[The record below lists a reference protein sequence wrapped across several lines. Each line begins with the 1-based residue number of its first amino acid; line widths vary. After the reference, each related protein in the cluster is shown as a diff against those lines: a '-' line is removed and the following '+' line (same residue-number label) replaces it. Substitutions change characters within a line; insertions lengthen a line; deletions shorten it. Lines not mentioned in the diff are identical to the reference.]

1 MQAFDAMKQVM
12 SRIHD
17 EAVARRVAHVAV
29 DFTGLEFMSS
39 SCFKCLV
46 AWISDVT
53 ELPETA
59 QYRITFRSSTDQLWQ
74 RRSLHVLQT
83 FATDLVTIE
92 T

>member
-1 MQAFDAMKQVM
+1 MQAFEAMRHVVAGL
-12 SRIHD
+12 HA
-17 EAVARRVAHVAV
+17 EAVAQHIKLVTI
-29 DFTGLEFMSS
+29 DFTRLEFMSS

-46 AWISDVT
+46 SWISEVT
-53 ELPETA
+53 DLAADA
-59 QYRITFRSSTDQLWQ
+59 QYKINFRSSNDQLWQ